1 LEGIASSYILVI
13 QQTKLFEEEM
23 TKLNKWLHKRNE
35 DGFINKEHE
44 KLEKYLMIG
53 TGFII
58 IVTFF
63 SLVAWVLKEA

>member
-1 LEGIASSYILVI
+1 MEGIASSYILVI

-44 KLEKYLMIG
+44 KLEKYFMIG
-53 TGFII
+53 AGFL
-58 IVTFF
+58 IVITFF
-63 SLVAWVLKEA
+63 LLVTWVLKEA